1 MIGKLIFMSWTTSK
15 YILKFLDKILFCKT
29 LKGFFS
35 LSFSCSP
42 NFDKK
47 GRFGKGM

>member
-1 MIGKLIFMSWTTSK
+1 MRGKLIFMSWTTSK

-35 LSFSCSP
+35 FSCSP

-47 GRFGKGM
+47 GRFGKGI